1 MTLDQPNVGDN
12 LRLVQLD
19 CVHVALAALR
29 FMKWSENGTAIV
41 PCKPTEPQAMFN
53 RIYSSRLEKPEE
65 RT

>member
-19 CVHVALAALR
+19 RVLLALAALR
-29 FMKWSENGTAIV
+29 FMKWIENGTAIV
-41 PCKPTEPQAMFN
+41 REPGLAIWL
-53 RIYSSRLEKPEE
+53 RGLEKPEE